1 MKPFKIA
8 TLYALD
14 VYFGENLVQINCYK
28 YKKDA
33 LKESA
38 KYDKFE
44 ISKRKVITDKY

>member
-1 MKPFKIA
+1 MKTLKIV

-33 LKESA
+33 LKEAA
-38 KYDKFE
+38 KYGKFE